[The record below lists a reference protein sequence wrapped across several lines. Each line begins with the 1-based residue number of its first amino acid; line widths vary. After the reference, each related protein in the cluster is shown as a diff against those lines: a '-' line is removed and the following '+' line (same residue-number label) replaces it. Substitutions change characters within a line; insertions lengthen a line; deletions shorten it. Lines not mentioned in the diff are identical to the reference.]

1 VAMREGI
8 PRKEAKEVRTQDLP
22 HHMHLQYCFV
32 FMNLWAVVQQN
43 YQLVPIDRGTFDYY
57 GC

>member
-1 VAMREGI
+1 MREGI

-22 HHMHLQYCFV
+22 HHMHLLYCFV
-32 FMNLWAVVQQN
+32 FMNLWTVVQQN
-43 YQLVPIDRGTFDYY
+43 YQLVLIVRGTFDYY